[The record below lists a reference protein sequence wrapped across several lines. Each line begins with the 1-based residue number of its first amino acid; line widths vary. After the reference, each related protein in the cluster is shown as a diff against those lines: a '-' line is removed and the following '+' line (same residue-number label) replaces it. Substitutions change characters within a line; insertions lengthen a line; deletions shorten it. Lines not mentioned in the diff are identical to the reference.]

1 MLMLVGHNK
10 EEKHAVLQL
19 IDDSSSFIIYEG
31 ERKVT
36 KIIQRPMQCI
46 RGGLVHHKRPIQN
59 EARF

>member
-36 KIIQRPMQCI
+36 KIIQRPVQCI
-46 RGGLVHHKRPIQN
+46 RGGLVQYERATQN
-59 EARF
+59 EACF